1 MADSK
6 LKIDIR
12 RDRILELLRQKGKV
26 QVSELSKELGATPVT
41 IRNDLDA
48 LERDGYLV
56 RIQGGALLRDRS
68 VGDWTGPSQEP
79 VCLEEKQAIARAV
92 VAQIPDGSTLFLN
105 SGTTTHCLAVA
116 LKDRRNLNVVTNS
129 LAVAMELGKLP
140 MIHVLL
146 LGGEINAQYGFTYG
160 IDAEEQLRRY
170 QAGWAVLSVDGVSA
184 KGGVTS
190 FHAEETT
197 IDRMMIERSKR
208 VIIAADHTKI
218 SRTGFTHICD
228 IGPEV
233 KLLGDQKHAGP
244 EVKLVTDQKCSRDA
258 IQELEALGMRVEL
271 A

>member
-12 RDRILELLRQKGKV
+12 RDRILELLRQNGKV

-56 RIQGGALLRDRS
+56 RIQGGALLKSRTM
-68 VGDWTGPSQEP
+68 GEWGGAEQQTA
-79 VCLEEKQAIARAV
+79 CLEEKQAIARAL

-116 LKDRRNLNVVTNS
+116 LKERRNLNVVTNS
-129 LAVAMELGKLP
+129 LAVAMELGKHP
-140 MIHVLL
+140 AVRVIL
-146 LGGEINAQYGFTYG
+146 LGGEINAQHGFTYG
-160 IDAEEQLRRY
+160 TDAEEQLRRY
-170 QAGWAVLSVDGVSA
+170 QAGWTVLSVNGVSA

-197 IDRMMIERSKR
+197 IDRMMMERSNHA
-208 VIIAADHTKI
+208 VIAADHTKI
-218 SRTGFTHICD
+218 SQTGFIHICD
-228 IGPEV
+228 IGPA
-233 KLLGDQKHAGP
+233 L
-244 EVKLVTDQKCSRDA
+244 KLVTDQKCSREA
-258 IQELEALGMRVEL
+258 IRELEALGMQVEL

>member
-12 RDRILELLRQKGKV
+12 RDRILELLRQHGKV

-48 LERDGYLV
+48 LERDGYLT

-68 VGDWTGPSQEP
+68 VEDWSSSRQEL
-79 VCLEEKQAIARAV
+79 VCLAEKQAIARMV

-105 SGTTTHCLAVA
+105 SGTTTHCIAAA
-116 LKDRRNLNVVTNS
+116 LKERRNLNVVTNS
-129 LAVAMELGKLP
+129 LGVAMELGKLP
-140 MIHVLL
+140 LIHVLL

-160 IDAEEQLRRY
+160 VDAEEQLRRY
-170 QAGWAVLSVDGVSA
+170 QAGWAILSVDGVSA

-197 IDRMMIERSKR
+197 IDRMMIERSKQ

-228 IGPEV
+228 IGPQV
-233 KLLGDQKHAGP
+233 Q
-244 EVKLVTDQKCSRDA
+244 LVTDQACSAAAVR
-258 IQELEALGMRVEL
+258 ELEELGMQVEL

>member
-1 MADSK
+1 M
-6 LKIDIR
+6 KIDIR

-26 QVSELSKELGATPVT
+26 QVSELSRELGATPVT

-56 RIQGGALLRDRS
+56 RIQGGALLRARS
-68 VGDWTGPSQEP
+68 ADNWSGSQE
-79 VCLEEKQAIARAV
+79 VACQAEKLAIARAV

-105 SGTTTHCLAVA
+105 SGTTTHCIAAA
-116 LKDRRNLNVVTNS
+116 LKDRCGINVVTNS
-129 LAVAMELGKLP
+129 LAVAMELGKQS

-160 IDAEEQLRRY
+160 TDAEEQLHRY
-170 QAGWAVLSVDGVSA
+170 QAGWAILSVDGVSA

-190 FHAEETT
+190 FHTEETN
-197 IDRMMIERSKR
+197 IDRLMIERSKH

-218 SRTGFTHICD
+218 SRTGFAHICD
-228 IGPEV
+228 VGLAV
-233 KLLGDQKHAGP
+233 H
-244 EVKLVTDQKCSRDA
+244 LVTDSACSA
-258 IQELEALGMRVEL
+258 EAVQELTAVGMPVEL

>member
-12 RDRILELLRQKGKV
+12 RDRILELLRQTGKV

-56 RIQGGALLRDRS
+56 RIQGGALLRARS
-68 VGDWTGPSQEP
+68 SDNWSGVGQETS
-79 VCLEEKQAIARAV
+79 CLEEKQAIARAV

-116 LKDRRNLNVVTNS
+116 LKERHSLNVVTNS
-129 LAVAMELGKLP
+129 LAVAMELGKHP
-140 MIHVLL
+140 TIHVLL
-146 LGGEINAQYGFTYG
+146 LGGEINTQYGFTYG
-160 IDAEEQLRRY
+160 ADAEDQLRRY
-170 QAGWAVLSVDGVSA
+170 QAGWAILSVDGVSA

-197 IDRMMIERSKR
+197 IDRMMIERAKH
-208 VIIAADHTKI
+208 VIIAADSTKI
-218 SRTGFTHICD
+218 SRTGFTRICD
-228 IGPEV
+228 IGP
-233 KLLGDQKHAGP
+233 A
-244 EVKLVTDQKCSRDA
+244 VKLVTDPKCSRDS
-258 IQELEALGMRVEL
+258 IFELKDLGMQVEL
-271 A
+271 AE